1 MRTIIET
8 LIALPH
14 VDSTTLNNEV
24 VFVESCLETLRCDS
38 VISNDAFLAA
48 GAVQGGLSMIRNMID
63 AGISRDEVQG
73 HLRDLLM
80 RAIKLDEAHPEI
92 DGAINSRR

>member
-1 MRTIIET
+1 MRTVIES

-14 VDSTTLNNEV
+14 VDSITLHNEIN
-24 VFVESCLETLRCDS
+24 FIESSLESLRIDAA
-38 VISNDAFLAA
+38 ITNDAYLAA
-48 GAVQGGLSMIRNMID
+48 GAVQGGMSMIRNMVD
-63 AGISRDEVQG
+63 AGISREEVQN

-80 RAIKLDEAHPEI
+80 RAIKVDEAHPEL